1 MEYKRA
7 SEVLYKGQMKEGM
20 IGTPETLPCFL
31 TTAFVMKDL
40 DELGDVTQKK
50 GYTYIRKSNPNRTA
64 LADKISYL
72 EGSEDSLIF
81 SSGMGAITT
90 SLLTVLKPGDHVV
103 CNSNIYGETYEVLTE
118 ILPKMNVS
126 VSFVDLRD
134 LAKAAAALTPRTKLL
149 YTEVLSNPT
158 LTLADIEELS
168 RMAHD
173 AGALCMV
180 DNTFTSP
187 VSIRPL
193 EWGVDLVVNSLT
205 KFLNGHSDVMAGS
218 VSARSD
224 LVAQIQHMSMLC
236 GTAGDPFSSWLV
248 CRSLETASLRIRQQ
262 MNSAARLAGALALAP
277 QVKDVNHPSLPDYPQ
292 KELAGHLFRGGPGCA
307 MLSFTLPEDRERINA
322 FMDALH
328 FARYAPTLGGV
339 RTTLSHPVTSSHP
352 HVPDA
357 VRRSMGITP
366 GMIRVSVGLED
377 PDDLIGDFLQAL
389 HVFN

>member
-64 LADKISYL
+64 LAEKISYL

-134 LAKAAAALTPRTKLL
+134 LAKATAALTPRTKLL

-224 LVAQIQHMSMLC
+224 LVAQIHLAQQR
-236 GTAGDPFSSWLV
+236 AVRALV
-248 CRSLETASLRIRQQ
+248 F
-262 MNSAARLAGALALAP
+262 
-277 QVKDVNHPSLPDYPQ
+277 V
-292 KELAGHLFRGGPGCA
+292 GHRHA
-307 MLSFTLPEDRERINA
+307 
-322 FMDALH
+322 DA
-328 FARYAPTLGGV
+328 GGV
-339 RTTLSHPVTSSHP
+339 
-352 HVPDA
+352 A
-357 VRRSMGITP
+357 VRVPESGDVEPCVERGDEGEAEDDDPRRRHAQQTLEVALENEPYVAHGAPLLP
-366 GMIRVSVGLED
+366 GGGWCRRAIINDTLYVALRVV
-377 PDDLIGDFLQAL
+377 
-389 HVFN
+389 